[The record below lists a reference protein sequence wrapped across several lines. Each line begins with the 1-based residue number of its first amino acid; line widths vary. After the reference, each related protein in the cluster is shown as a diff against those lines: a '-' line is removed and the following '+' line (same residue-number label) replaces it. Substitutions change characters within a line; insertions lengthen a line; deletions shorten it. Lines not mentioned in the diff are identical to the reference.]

1 MERLQRSTLFGM
13 DQAGEAGIY
22 ELPLEVDQCIVELFD
37 GGHRL
42 VFLQSENRFRQ
53 FGRLKGRFCLK
64 DF

>member
-1 MERLQRSTLFGM
+1 M

-53 FGRLKGRFCLK
+53 FGLLKGRFCLK